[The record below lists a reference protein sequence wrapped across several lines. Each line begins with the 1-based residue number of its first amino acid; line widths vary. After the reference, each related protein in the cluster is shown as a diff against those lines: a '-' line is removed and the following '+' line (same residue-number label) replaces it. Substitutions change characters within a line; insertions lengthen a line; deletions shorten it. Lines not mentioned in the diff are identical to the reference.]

1 MPKGYS
7 IILATDEKG
16 GIGKSQCMA
25 WVDKEDMRFF
35 RKITTNTE
43 CLGKINAVIMGR
55 KTWDS
60 LPLRPLAGRLNI
72 VISSNA
78 TQQKLPPIEE
88 DLEYA
93 NEEDNNLPYPY
104 PIFFNSIDDALV
116 YCDAVSWIETTF
128 VIGGAQIY
136 NYCFTKAIDT
146 LNNVYW
152 TTIEGDFDCDT
163 FFRPPP
169 IFFEYFK
176 ENCDEN
182 DMRRKV
188 FNRNVCM
195 FNP

>member
-78 TQQKLPPIEE
+78 STR
-88 DLEYA
+88 
-93 NEEDNNLPYPY
+93 
-104 PIFFNSIDDALV
+104 
-116 YCDAVSWIETTF
+116 
-128 VIGGAQIY
+128 IY
-136 NYCFTKAIDT
+136 ILYI
-146 LNNVYW
+146 
-152 TTIEGDFDCDT
+152 
-163 FFRPPP
+163 
-169 IFFEYFK
+169 
-176 ENCDEN
+176 
-182 DMRRKV
+182 
-188 FNRNVCM
+188 
-195 FNP
+195 